1 MCDVHGMAVPIWAR
15 DGRRLSSSAVT
26 VAVLGRCREVRWWLG
41 TPGPQME
48 EGEERRHGMAGM
60 VQPLA
65 SMENY
70 SLLMGDSSGDEDGGG
85 VDGEAFRGHFPSRG
99 VPEQR
104 LLSPYLGF
112 DGGGSGRW
120 HALATARTWLEDLR
134 DDARCQGPLSGLGS
148 LPALRV
154 AFPVGGF
161 WRDLPAEHKKKY
173 DELKA
178 ICEAE
183 LIGSFETTR
192 SHSIKLK
199 GDTRLSHGV
208 NTVDLSHSIR
218 EPGFSFSVNMARL
231 VNCHSAD
238 KAESSHS
245 RGKDK
250 EEAVPRDRPQ
260 DDDRRYLIEEEVRST
275 RYQRP
280 LSAHLLNK
288 CEQQYDRRRR
298 YDEDDERYRRSDA
311 VRRYRQY
318 DRNND
323 GYERNAR
330 GRSREQDDVD
340 KHWDCPFFKHC
351 WDSGMSRL
359 PTIENCPECKQQ
371 RRRTNEVSV
380 FERLGP
386 LPPHNKRAES
396 SQEEDFEE
404 SDGEEDRYHRPRWCP
419 DGLSHSQKRRV
430 QRLRNLEEAEAQ
442 YLYTLRRARPDLAA
456 KIQQTS
462 ETKARPPKKVW
473 RPKQAKADAQASADA
488 DVETSAGT
496 NTVFRISSEIYDPRH
511 GERASSESRHH
522 NKRPRSCKPSLS
534 ITMEKEA
541 DFSNRPAL
549 SSTYALPVF
558 NIDLASDGK
567 LGYGFTSADELEE
580 IDIGPGDKPRP
591 TFISKKLDPHLRG
604 LMIALLKEYP
614 DCFAWDYTEMPG
626 LDRSIIEH
634 RLPLKKGFRPFQQR
648 ARQMKAEVLE
658 EVKKEI
664 KKMLDAGFIRPCRYA
679 EWISNVVPVEKK
691 DGRWRVAIDFRNLNS
706 ATPKDEYPMPV
717 AETLINAAAGHKIL
731 SFMDGN
737 AGYNQIFMAPE
748 DIHKTAFR
756 VPGSVGLFEYVVMTF
771 GLKNAGAT
779 YQRAMN
785 YIFHD
790 LIGKLVEIYIDDVVV
805 KSVATDG
812 HLEDLRQVLD
822 RTRKFGLRMN
832 PKKCAFGVTA
842 GQFLGFLVHERGIEI
857 GLKSQEAVR
866 TMKPPTTKKEL
877 QCLIGKINFVRRF
890 ISNLSGRIEPFMG
903 LVKIKPDEEFRWGA
917 EQQQAFDDI
926 KEYLTKPPVLVPPR
940 QDRPF
945 YIYLSVADT
954 SIASWW
960 CRYPEI
966 EKLCLCLFFTCTK
979 IQHILVSADII
990 VICKSDVI
998 KHMLSAPVLKG
1009 RLGKWMFALSEFE
1022 IRYQPAKAVKGQ
1034 ALADL
1039 IAERIN
1045 TDVAAL
1051 SVRAWAMFFDGSV
1064 CEDGCG
1070 IGVLLVSPR
1079 GATYSFS
1086 IKLAD
1091 PCTNNVAEYEAICKG
1106 MKLLLEAGAEAVE
1119 IFGDSKLVIS
1129 QLTEEYKCESES
1141 LFPFWVQCRELMV
1154 QFRTLEGLLLKC
1166 LGPAESNRLLHE
1178 VHEGACGTH
1187 QSAHKMKW
1195 LIRRSGFYWPTMLED
1210 CFQYYKGCQA
1220 CQKFGSIQMVPA
1232 SAMNPIIKPWPFRG
1246 WGMDMIGEIHP
1257 SSSKGH
1263 RWVLAITDYFTK
1275 WVEAVPMKKVASEDV
1290 IKFVLEHVIHR
1301 FGIPQTITTDGGS
1314 VFVSKEMKE
1323 FCDDMGIK
1331 LIRSSP
1337 YYAQANGQA
1346 EASNKSL
1353 IKLIKRKIDE
1363 HPKRW
1368 HEVLSEALWAYRM
1381 SCHGAIKTTPYQ
1393 LVYGQEAVLP
1403 WEVKAGSRRVT
1414 FQNDL
1419 TAEEYAALI
1428 SDSIEDATELRLWS
1442 LEKIKENKAKVAR
1455 AYNKKVKPKEFQV
1468 DDLVWEAVLPLG
1480 TRDKEYGKWSPNW
1493 HGPYKV
1499 VQVLKGNAYMLEM
1512 LDGVKFPVA
1521 VNGQHLKK
1529 YFPSMWDDGQDME
1542 G

>member
-1 MCDVHGMAVPIWAR
+1 MCP
-15 DGRRLSSSAVT
+15 
-26 VAVLGRCREVRWWLG
+26 
-41 TPGPQME
+41 
-48 EGEERRHGMAGM
+48 
-60 VQPLA
+60 
-65 SMENY
+65 
-70 SLLMGDSSGDEDGGG
+70 
-85 VDGEAFRGHFPSRG
+85 
-99 VPEQR
+99 
-104 LLSPYLGF
+104 
-112 DGGGSGRW
+112 
-120 HALATARTWLEDLR
+120 
-134 DDARCQGPLSGLGS
+134 
-148 LPALRV
+148 
-154 AFPVGGF
+154 
-161 WRDLPAEHKKKY
+161 
-173 DELKA
+173 
-178 ICEAE
+178 
-183 LIGSFETTR
+183 
-192 SHSIKLK
+192 
-199 GDTRLSHGV
+199 SHGV

-218 EPGFSFSVNMARL
+218 EPGFSFSVNMAGL
-231 VNCHSAD
+231 VNRHSAD

-275 RYQRP
+275 RYQHP

-318 DRNND
+318 GRNND
-323 GYERNAR
+323 GYERRAR
-330 GRSREQDDVD
+330 GRSREQDNVD
-340 KHWDCPFFKHC
+340 KHWNCPFFKRC

-371 RRRTNEVSV
+371 RRRTNVDSV

-386 LPPHNKRAES
+386 LPPHNKQAES

-404 SDGEEDRYHRPRWCP
+404 SDEEDRYHRPRWCP
-419 DGLSHSQKRRV
+419 DGLSHSRSVEQCAKLGRSRGTH
-430 QRLRNLEEAEAQ
+430 
-442 YLYTLRRARPDLAA
+442 LYTLRRARPDLAV
-456 KIQQTS
+456 KIQQAL

-496 NTVFRISSEIYDPRH
+496 NTVFRISSEIYDPRR

-541 DFSNRPAL
+541 DLSDRPAL

-954 SIASWW
+954 SIASVVVQV
-960 CRYPEI
+960 YDGL
-966 EKLCLCLFFTCTK
+966 EKVVFYL
-979 IQHILVSADII
+979 SRR
-990 VICKSDVI
+990 
-998 KHMLSAPVLKG
+998 ML
-1009 RLGKWMFALSEFE
+1009 
-1022 IRYQPAKAVKGQ
+1022 
-1034 ALADL
+1034 D
-1039 IAERIN
+1039 AE
-1045 TDVAAL
+1045 T
-1051 SVRAWAMFFDGSV
+1051 
-1064 CEDGCG
+1064 
-1070 IGVLLVSPR
+1070 
-1079 GATYSFS
+1079 
-1086 IKLAD
+1086 
-1091 PCTNNVAEYEAICKG
+1091 
-1106 MKLLLEAGAEAVE
+1106 
-1119 IFGDSKLVIS
+1119 
-1129 QLTEEYKCESES
+1129 
-1141 LFPFWVQCRELMV
+1141 
-1154 QFRTLEGLLLKC
+1154 RTLEGLLLKC

-1314 VFVSKEMKE
+1314 VFVSKEMKK

-1529 YFPSMWDDGQDME
+1529 YFPSMWDDGQ
-1542 G
+1542 